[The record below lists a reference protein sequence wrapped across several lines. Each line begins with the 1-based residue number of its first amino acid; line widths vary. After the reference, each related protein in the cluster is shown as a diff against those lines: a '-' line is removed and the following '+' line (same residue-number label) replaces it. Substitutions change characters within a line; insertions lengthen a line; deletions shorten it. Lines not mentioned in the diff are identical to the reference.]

1 MHHRIH
7 AHSPSPIELKHF
19 WWGFFCLFCVSLP
32 CWLFRLFFLDLQLV
46 SHRCTE
52 KIFIQNKRAPVLI
65 RKSNNIPFSSFF
77 LSLPILYQSST
88 RLGLIKRNP
97 SSIWT
102 NIWLPFT
109 APNTSSLSQRLVWNI
124 LTSLLLRFLAVGLI
138 LSCTGHLV
146 WSHTNISVSS
156 L

>member
-7 AHSPSPIELKHF
+7 ADSPSPIELKHF
-19 WWGFFCLFCVSLP
+19 CVVFFVLCFPSLLIISSFLP
-32 CWLFRLFFLDLQLV
+32 WLAACESLLYRENFHPKQTDPSFNQEIKHYSFF
-46 SHRCTE
+46 
-52 KIFIQNKRAPVLI
+52 F
-65 RKSNNIPFSSFF
+65 FFF

-97 SSIWT
+97 SSIGT

-109 APNTSSLSQRLVWNI
+109 APSTSSLSQRLVWNI